1 MATKTVKKAAAKPAA
16 AKKAPVKKS
25 APAAK
30 KPATKKAA
38 VKEVK
43 MAAPVMEKHAC
54 GCGADCKCGGNCHC
68 GGDCH
73 CGADCHCAKR
83 GSKFGRFMRK
93 LILFIII
100 FALGFAAAKLCCCSR
115 HHGPR
120 MHFVN
125 GCLDAASV
133 KCPKLLEALPA
144 MDINQD
150 GCITRDEFRAVKRQ
164 MRAEVR
170 DIQVQEVE
178 VDNEVVDD

>member
-1 MATKTVKKAAAKPAA
+1 MATKTVKKAATKSVA

-30 KPATKKAA
+30 KPAPKKVATKELKTAT
-38 VKEVK
+38 
-43 MAAPVMEKHAC
+43 PVTEMHTC
-54 GCGADCKCGGNCHC
+54 GCGHDCKCGANCQ
-68 GGDCH
+68 

-120 MHFVN
+120 LNFIN
-125 GCLDAASV
+125 GCLDASSIQ
-133 KCPKLLEALPA
+133 CPKLLESLPA

-150 GCITRDEFRAVKRQ
+150 GCITRDEFRAVKRH
-164 MRAEVR
+164 MRAEIR

-178 VDNEVVDD
+178 VSNDVVDD

>member
-1 MATKTVKKAAAKPAA
+1 MATKTVKKAATKTVA
-16 AKKAPVKKS
+16 AKKAPVKKA

-30 KPATKKAA
+30 KPTAKKATTKA
-38 VKEVK
+38 VKT
-43 MAAPVMEKHAC
+43 AAPVMEMHAC
-54 GCGADCKCGGNCHC
+54 GGAHDCKCGGNCHC
-68 GGDCH
+68 G
-73 CGADCHCAKR
+73 ADCHCAKC

-100 FALGFAAAKLCCCSR
+100 FALGFAAAKLFCGPR

-120 MHFVN
+120 MNFVN
-125 GCLDAASV
+125 GCLDTASV
-133 KCPKLLEALPA
+133 KCPKLLESLPA

-164 MRAEVR
+164 MRAEIR

-178 VDNEVVDD
+178 VSNDTVVE